1 MNLTGITAENYTSNI
16 TASYALANTDFSRFF
31 ERESNCTPN
40 ATFDC
45 DLSLAQFYIVGASAF
60 WLLWGL
66 LIYYVD
72 TYYDKWLF

>member
-1 MNLTGITAENYTSNI
+1 MNLEYITADNYTSNI
-16 TASYALANTDFSRFF
+16 TASWAVASSDFSRNF
-31 ERESNCTPN
+31 ERESKCTPN

-45 DLSLAQFYIVGASAF
+45 DLSHAQFYIFGASAL

-72 TYYDKWLF
+72 AYYDKWLF